1 MKFAKLLLGY
11 GFRIQKSA
19 FEAVITRQKLE
30 KLKSEI
36 PHYIDKVEDSVRLY
50 QIRGKGQVISWAGKK
65 NIAQMILYLYNCVS
79 GLYKCKVSC
88 IQYTGRT

>member
-1 MKFAKLLLGY
+1 MSVLNPEAKVLPLLL
-11 GFRIQKSA
+11 SA

-50 QIRGKGQVISWAGKK
+50 QIRGKGQVTSWGKEEEYSTDD
-65 NIAQMILYLYNCVS
+65 IIL
-79 GLYKCKVSC
+79 
-88 IQYTGRT
+88 I

>member
-1 MKFAKLLLGY
+1 MSVLNPEAKVLPLLL
-11 GFRIQKSA
+11 SA

-50 QIRGKGQVISWAGKK
+50 QIRGKGQVTSWGREEEYSTDD
-65 NIAQMILYLYNCVS
+65 IIL
-79 GLYKCKVSC
+79 
-88 IQYTGRT
+88 I

>member
-30 KLKSEI
+30 KLKSES

-50 QIRGKGQVISWAGKK
+50 QIRGKGQVISWGKEEK
-65 NIAQMILYLYNCVS
+65 YSTDDIIL
-79 GLYKCKVSC
+79 
-88 IQYTGRT
+88 I

>member
-1 MKFAKLLLGY
+1 MSVLNPEAKVLPLLL
-11 GFRIQKSA
+11 SA

-50 QIRGKGQVISWAGKK
+50 QIRGKGQVISWGREEEYSTDD
-65 NIAQMILYLYNCVS
+65 IIL
-79 GLYKCKVSC
+79 
-88 IQYTGRT
+88 I

>member
-30 KLKSEI
+30 KLKLQI
-36 PHYIDKVEDSVRLY
+36 PYYIDKVEDSVRLY
-50 QIRGKGQVISWAGKK
+50 QIRGKGQVISWGKEEEYSTDD
-65 NIAQMILYLYNCVS
+65 IIL
-79 GLYKCKVSC
+79 
-88 IQYTGRT
+88 I

>member
-1 MKFAKLLLGY
+1 MSVLNPEAKVLPLLL
-11 GFRIQKSA
+11 SA

-50 QIRGKGQVISWAGKK
+50 QISGKGQVISWGKEEEYSTDD
-65 NIAQMILYLYNCVS
+65 IIL
-79 GLYKCKVSC
+79 
-88 IQYTGRT
+88 I

>member
-1 MKFAKLLLGY
+1 MKLKRGKFAKLLLGY

-50 QIRGKGQVISWAGKK
+50 QIRGKGQVTSWGKEEK
-65 NIAQMILYLYNCVS
+65 YSTDDIIL
-79 GLYKCKVSC
+79 
-88 IQYTGRT
+88 I

>member
-1 MKFAKLLLGY
+1 MSVLNPEAKVLPLLL
-11 GFRIQKSA
+11 SA

-50 QIRGKGQVISWAGKK
+50 QIRGKGQVISWGKEEEYSTDD
-65 NIAQMILYLYNCVS
+65 IIL
-79 GLYKCKVSC
+79 
-88 IQYTGRT
+88 I